1 MSAFAAWCL
10 IWPAGECLCQT
21 ITIKCAVVRADQDI
35 GGGKGII
42 GTGLIA
48 PPVSNKEHGQGWGQA
63 LEPWNWLRLYLR
75 KTDLNW
81 TLLRWKMLILCI
93 FPPNIES
100 WRLGSPET
108 YNLAST
114 DFLNTW
120 EERGKRL
127 RRYQRIRNGLLQ
139 TCRQGFNDNVVLVQ
153 SNRLSDIP
161 VTRND
166 LNLSL
171 NAESE
176 LVKFCSRKK
185 LLMKDL
191 LIVAQ
196 SYIWAFCSL
205 TVASNLYN
213 LRCFMVQQSHS
224 WIDRIVLQF
233 VSKTK

>member
-35 GGGKGII
+35 RGGKGIT

-48 PPVSNKEHGQGWGQA
+48 HPVSNKEHGQWWGQA

-139 TCRQGFNDNVVLVQ
+139 TCRQFNDNVVLVQ
-153 SNRLSDIP
+153 SPIKSAQWYPSDQKWFESISQCRKWIGKILLQKKAPDERFTDCSSVIHLS
-161 VTRND
+161 
-166 LNLSL
+166 
-171 NAESE
+171 
-176 LVKFCSRKK
+176 F
-185 LLMKDL
+185 LLAYSC
-191 LIVAQ
+191 I
-196 SYIWAFCSL
+196 
-205 TVASNLYN
+205 
-213 LRCFMVQQSHS
+213 
-224 WIDRIVLQF
+224 
-233 VSKTK
+233 